1 MSRIGKK
8 PIIIPEGVTAN
19 LAAAHI
25 EFKGPKGEISVS
37 YRPEMKVELKDGQ
50 ILVSPKAN
58 SRLHRA
64 LFGLTRTLLSN
75 GAMGVSVG
83 FTKQLEMKGVGYRAT
98 VEGETLVLQLGYSHA
113 INFPIPDGMI
123 IEVKKNQIN
132 ISGIDKQLV
141 GETAARI
148 RRLRPPEPYKGKG
161 IKYADEII
169 RRKAGKTAKAAG
181 AGS

>member
-19 LAAAHI
+19 VAAAHI
-25 EFKGPKGEISVS
+25 DFRGPKGEITVRF
-37 YRPEMKVELKDGQ
+37 RPEMKVELKDSQ
-50 ILVSPKAN
+50 INVRPKAN

-64 LFGLTRTLLSN
+64 LFGLTRTIINN
-75 GAMGVSVG
+75 GALGVSTG
-83 FTKQLEMKGVGYRAT
+83 FTKQLEMKGVGYKAA
-98 VEGETLVLQLGYSHA
+98 VEGDTLVLHIGFSHPL
-113 INFPIPDGMI
+113 NFPLPAGIE
-123 IEVKKNQIN
+123 IEVKKNHIT

-181 AGS
+181 AAS